1 MTYNVTYD
9 LYEINISN
17 HKIWNIMLLCY
28 CKMYK
33 EYLFDTFSILATVTH
48 HFPVDTNVP
57 LSVSFSKKQKWNQ
70 KNIHWACICSNC
82 IFLCEYLTFLVPGVF

>member
-1 MTYNVTYD
+1 
-9 LYEINISN
+9 
-17 HKIWNIMLLCY
+17 MLLCY

-57 LSVSFSKKQKWNQ
+57 LSVSFSKKQK
-70 KNIHWACICSNC
+70 
-82 IFLCEYLTFLVPGVF
+82 